1 MKTTIDLPDDLMRTV
16 KVRAASENR
25 KLKDVVADLLR
36 RGLSDEPGDQ
46 YDVDRRVQLPLV
58 ECAHPAGPGEELT
71 PQRLAQ
77 LMAEDDLQDLR
88 Q

>member
-1 MKTTIDLPDDLMRTV
+1 MKTTIDLPDDLVRTV
-16 KVRAASENR
+16 KVRAAHENR

-36 RGLSDEPGDQ
+36 RGLSQEPEGHD
-46 YDVDRRVQLPLV
+46 DLDRRVQLPLV
-58 ECAHPAGPGEELT
+58 ECAHPAGSSEELT

-77 LMAEDDLQDLR
+77 LIAEDDARDLR